1 MSKIYEKK
9 QELYVMM
16 FTMQSLHY
24 KGILIKDTVSQSLG
38 NLLGWYRQSGN
49 RKSMNKKVIFGM

>member
-1 MSKIYEKK
+1 MIYEKK

-24 KGILIKDTVSQSLG
+24 KGILIKDNSKVWEIFWDGIGNQETESQ
-38 NLLGWYRQSGN
+38 
-49 RKSMNKKVIFGM
+49 